1 MRLVWISFN
10 WLSMWVTESR
20 RWAGRRVGGEVPVID
35 KGVGGDT
42 AGTDRSDSAVFK
54 FNRAKW
60 GKFKE
65 SNII

>member
-1 MRLVWISFN
+1 MGQK
-10 WLSMWVTESR
+10 E
-20 RWAGRRVGGEVPVID
+20 GGGEVPVID